1 MTAPRDGRTPQGTGG
16 PYAGNQAPDP
26 YLDQTYAHDPYATDP
41 YATDPHAP
49 AAGALYAEGG
59 YPPPPQPP
67 FQSPFHTPFQ
77 NPAAPS
83 APQPGAPQ
91 GAPQAQPY
99 GEQPY
104 PEQPAYPP
112 QQQPYPGLPGG
123 AEQTGRGHQPQAFSQ
138 AYAGQQQA
146 YAPQQPP
153 GVQGWPQ
160 DPQQQPGHL
169 GGPNQAGQ
177 PGGPSPY
184 PAQGLPPQPG
194 QPGQAGQPGSEQYVG
209 VDELISG
216 AGRRQQTRDHNQAQP
231 HRAQDEAYDFLFR
244 DSGPSLYGEAGGDS
258 VAETTGTIPLLRADL
273 PQSQDEA
280 QAETEQEA
288 AGASKGKVAS
298 LLNSSAIMAAGTLV
312 SRGTGFLRT
321 MVIASAIG
329 VSVLGDRYSVANTL
343 PTMIYILVGG
353 GALNAV
359 FVPQLVRSMKN
370 DEDNGEAYANRLL
383 TLVIVGL
390 GVVVA
395 ATVLAAPLLVRA
407 VSNAAMS
414 QPASADVSVAL
425 TRYCLPTIFF
435 MGLHVVMGQILNARG
450 KFGPMMWTPVLNNIV
465 VIFTFSMFIWV
476 YGPWSS
482 TQMDPSTI
490 PSAGV
495 RLLGI
500 GTLLGLVVQS
510 LAMFPYLRHS
520 GLRFRPRFD
529 WRGHGLGH
537 AAKLAKWTFLFV
549 LANQAGFLVVTQL
562 ATAAGD
568 AAGDAG
574 KGLAAYQN
582 ALLIWQLPQ
591 AVITVSIMSAVLPRI
606 SRAAAEEDGVSVR
619 DDLSYGL
626 RTSAVAIV
634 PGAFA
639 FLALGPAIGATI
651 YGNVSVGYMVSAF
664 ALGLIPFSAQYV
676 LLRGFYAYEDT
687 RTPFYNTVWVA
698 ATQAV
703 LSAACYV
710 VLPAKWAVTGM
721 AFVYGAAYIVGLAVA
736 VPRLRRRIGDL
747 DGARI
752 KRTYA
757 RLIGASVLPAVA
769 GAAISLAVLQA
780 LGEGRTGGIA
790 AVVAGGLAQLGLF
803 LVVAQRMR
811 IEELNSLLG
820 VVRAKIG
827 R

>member
-1 MTAPRDGRTPQGTGG
+1 MTAPRDGRTPQGGTGG
-16 PYAGNQAPDP
+16 HAPDP
-26 YLDQTYAHDPYATDP
+26 YLDQTYAHDPYPADP

-49 AAGALYAEGG
+49 AATQAPPAPGSLYGEGG

-67 FQSPFHTPFQ
+67 FPPHTPQ
-77 NPAAPS
+77 QQT
-83 APQPGAPQ
+83 PQPQAYQPAQGGPPGYSEQQPYGQQTQPYPAQHQPQ
-91 GAPQAQPY
+91 HQPQQPGQAAYQAQP
-99 GEQPY
+99 PY
-104 PEQPAYPP
+104 
-112 QQQPYPGLPGG
+112 
-123 AEQTGRGHQPQAFSQ
+123 QPQGFSQ
-138 AYAGQQQA
+138 AYGGQQQLP
-146 YAPQQPP
+146 PQQP

-160 DPQQQPGHL
+160 DPQQP
-169 GGPNQAGQ
+169 GQ
-177 PGGPSPY
+177 PPQY
-184 PAQGLPPQPG
+184 PPQGQPG
-194 QPGQAGQPGSEQYVG
+194 QPGQTGQPGAEPYLG

-216 AGRRQQTRDHNQAQP
+216 AGRRQAAREHTQAQQQ
-231 HRAQDEAYDFLFR
+231 RAQDEAYDFLFR
-244 DSGPSLYGEAGGDS
+244 DSGPSLYGEAGGDA
-258 VAETTGTIPLLRADL
+258 VAETTSTIPLLVPQDL
-273 PQSQDEA
+273 PQRPE
-280 QAETEQEA
+280 ETEAESSSA
-288 AGASKGKVAS
+288 EAGAPKGKVAN

-321 MVIASAIG
+321 MVITAAIG
-329 VSVLGDRYSVANTL
+329 VFTLGDRYSVANTL

-383 TLVIVGL
+383 TLVVVGL
-390 GVVVA
+390 GTVVA
-395 ATVLAAPLLVRA
+395 ATVIAAPLLVRA
-407 VSNAAMS
+407 VSNESMAT
-414 QPASADVSVAL
+414 PASADVTVAL

-450 KFGPMMWTPVLNNIV
+450 RFGPMMWTPVLNNIV

-476 YGPWSS
+476 YGPWKS
-482 TQMDPSTI
+482 TYMDVTTI

-510 LAMFPYLRHS
+510 LAMFPYLRHA

-562 ATAAGD
+562 ATAAGG
-568 AAGDAG
+568 AAGVAG

-606 SRAAAEEDGVSVR
+606 SRAAADDDATSVR

-626 RTSAVAIV
+626 RTSAVAII

-639 FLALGPAIGATI
+639 FLALGPAIGAAI
-651 YGNVSVGYMVSAF
+651 YNEVSVGYMVSAF
-664 ALGLIPFSAQYV
+664 ALGLIPYSAQYV

-698 ATQAV
+698 ATQAL
-703 LSAACYV
+703 LSAICYV
-710 VLPAKWAVTGM
+710 VLPATWAVTGM
-721 AFVYGAAYIVGLAVA
+721 AFVYGAAYVVGLMVA

-747 DGARI
+747 DGDRI
-752 KRTYA
+752 KRTYTK
-757 RLIGASVLPAVA
+757 LIGANVLPAVVGA
-769 GAAISLAVLQA
+769 GLSFAVLGA
-780 LGEGRTGGIA
+780 LGGGRVGGIA
-790 AVVAGGLAQLGLF
+790 AVVVGGVVQMGLF
-803 LVVAQRMR
+803 LVVAKRMR
-811 IEELNSLLG
+811 IDELNSLLG
-820 VVRAKIG
+820 MVRAKIG